1 MRKGGTAAGLMTAL
15 LFGVAEAAEIQTRVE
30 RHSPAKGFASLGP
43 EKAPNTLT
51 FFTDYQC
58 PVCPRAARELER
70 LVQDFAGQV
79 RVVVRHH
86 PLVMHRNAY
95 EAATAAKAAQ
105 RQGRFWEF
113 HDALLGSTG
122 LDHAALMALAASLGL
137 DQTRFAR
144 DLDDPALRSEVDADV
159 KAAEEAGATGTPGFV
174 INGHAEIGWAS
185 LPRLEQVVREN
196 LR

>member
-1 MRKGGTAAGLMTAL
+1 MRKGGTAAGLMAAL
-15 LFGVAEAAEIQTRVE
+15 LFGIAEAAEIQTKVE

-43 EKAPNTLT
+43 EKAPNTLM
-51 FFTDYQC
+51 FFTDYHC
-58 PVCPRAARELER
+58 PVCPRASRELER
-70 LVQDFAGQV
+70 LVQDFAGKV

-86 PLVMHRNAY
+86 PLAMHQGAY
-95 EAATAAKAAQ
+95 EVAVAAKAAQ

-113 HDALLGSTG
+113 HDALLDSPG

-137 DQTRFAR
+137 NQTRFAH
-144 DLDDPALRSEVDADV
+144 DLDDPAVRAEVDADV
-159 KAAEEAGATGTPGFV
+159 KAAEDAGAMATPGFL

-196 LR
+196 LH